1 MSQFLTQL
9 ATMQLELILP
19 TDAPAGCLHYSRAEV
34 NQFIMHS
41 MSYSD
46 SDDADASLLHLLRM
60 LDYFYLSQT
69 VSDPY
74 SEFLAMH
81 WAKGVT
87 WEAYVLSIIHFAQ
100 KYRYFQKLEEHGH
113 QGSALSH
120 NGRRENDARGDP
132 WYYAGATARSM
143 VRFCASSPTTIRP
156 TKRDKFVW
164 WEGPFGRGAGSPF
177 AIVGQESHSPLF
189 DMDLFVEL
197 ERELQLKYVGISG
210 VFPRKWWGF
219 FPYAFM
225 CIIIHFIA
233 FYCIFNI
240 FIAFHPIAFF
250 TCCMVSHTCAFSRI
264 HVSCIL
270 V

>member
-46 SDDADASLLHLLRM
+46 SDDADASLLHILRM

-100 KYRYFQKLEEHGH
+100 MPRSTGTSRSWRNTVIRVLPRSTWTQTTGLHEAISTR
-113 QGSALSH
+113 SA
-120 NGRRENDARGDP
+120 
-132 WYYAGATARSM
+132 
-143 VRFCASSPTTIRP
+143 
-156 TKRDKFVW
+156 
-164 WEGPFGRGAGSPF
+164 
-177 AIVGQESHSPLF
+177 Q
-189 DMDLFVEL
+189 
-197 ERELQLKYVGISG
+197 
-210 VFPRKWWGF
+210 
-219 FPYAFM
+219 
-225 CIIIHFIA
+225 
-233 FYCIFNI
+233 
-240 FIAFHPIAFF
+240 
-250 TCCMVSHTCAFSRI
+250 
-264 HVSCIL
+264 
-270 V
+270 